1 MLRWFPLEGR
11 SPPPRQRV
19 KKFNKQ
25 LFENSPLSGSAIDQD
40 YSRDPDRLYG
50 DLDSQSPNLAIL
62 KEKPEHRMI
71 VYLKAQGLSNNEIAE
86 RTGYTYPWVSQI
98 TRQPWFKQRLV
109 AEMKESG
116 RDSIQDMLKVTAADS
131 VQTLIELRD
140 TSDSP
145 AVRKA
150 AASDLLDRYLGKPT
164 MRVESTNSN
173 KVTYEDVTGIDKEL
187 LKVNEEL
194 KRLSGHV

>member
-1 MLRWFPLEGR
+1 
-11 SPPPRQRV
+11 
-19 KKFNKQ
+19 